1 MKFKSTPFMHKVFDG
16 DEYPIFRYNEIAAQG
31 YGQLFRKRGLPGEI
45 WNPYE
50 DEKQAEEVFQKMN
63 KELGGQLRVTES
75 KNGWYGY
82 LGKDRLIKDYR
93 SRPGAKCS
101 LVARVL
107 EGD

>member
-1 MKFKSTPFMHKVFDG
+1 MHKVFDG